1 MVSSRRKRTRLQQI
15 PIMTLPMTTFITQ
28 RAQQTITINGERY
41 TASEA
46 KISASDGKSLL
57 QKNSMTYME
66 RIVSIL
72 PLLIF
77 WQNGLT
83 TATR

>member
-1 MVSSRRKRTRLQQI
+1 
-15 PIMTLPMTTFITQ
+15 MTLPMTIFITQ

-57 QKNSMTYME
+57 QKKFYDRYGKDKN
-66 RIVSIL
+66 I
-72 PLLIF
+72 LIF
-77 WQNGLT
+77 FQTLEEE
-83 TATR
+83 

>member
-1 MVSSRRKRTRLQQI
+1 MVSSRGKRTRLQQI

-57 QKNSMTYME
+57 QKKFYDIYG

>member
-1 MVSSRRKRTRLQQI
+1 
-15 PIMTLPMTTFITQ
+15 MTLPMTTFITQ

-46 KISASDGKSLL
+46 KISASDEKKPSTE
-57 QKNSMTYME
+57 KNSMTYME

>member
-1 MVSSRRKRTRLQQI
+1 MLFTDNIDYPLHIQGDCLWFHPEEKNRLQQI

-46 KISASDGKSLL
+46 KISASDGKSLTTE
-57 QKNSMTYME
+57 K
-66 RIVSIL
+66 IL
-72 PLLIF
+72 
-77 WQNGLT
+77 
-83 TATR
+83 

>member
-57 QKNSMTYME
+57 QKKFYE

>member
-1 MVSSRRKRTRLQQI
+1 
-15 PIMTLPMTTFITQ
+15 MTLPMTIFITQ

-57 QKNSMTYME
+57 QKKFYDRYGKDSFLNSAT
-66 RIVSIL
+66 
-72 PLLIF
+72 LL
-77 WQNGLT
+77 
-83 TATR
+83 

>member
-1 MVSSRRKRTRLQQI
+1 
-15 PIMTLPMTTFITQ
+15 MTLPMTTFITQ

-46 KISASDGKSLL
+46 KISASDEKAFYR
-57 QKNSMTYME
+57 KNSMTYME

>member
-1 MVSSRRKRTRLQQI
+1 
-15 PIMTLPMTTFITQ
+15 MTLPMTTFITQ

-57 QKNSMTYME
+57 QKKFYDRYGPQIRN
-66 RIVSIL
+66 
-72 PLLIF
+72 
-77 WQNGLT
+77 
-83 TATR
+83 

>member
-57 QKNSMTYME
+57 QKKFYDLYGKDKLYSSL
-66 RIVSIL
+66 V
-72 PLLIF
+72 IF